1 MSDDNAQNHFL
12 PGAVGGPPIDAEAVR
27 RLAALNG
34 LLLDA
39 DRAEALV
46 PFLQGL
52 LEADA
57 RLAALDLRTLPAAGL
72 PWEPFADQLKK
83 EGESGHGG

>member
-1 MSDDNAQNHFL
+1 MMDKF
-12 PGAVGGPPIDAEAVR
+12 AVPIPIDGSPIDAATVR

-34 LLLDA
+34 LLLDEE
-39 DRAEALV
+39 RAAALI

-72 PWEPFADQLKK
+72 PWEPFTSQLQQ
-83 EGESGHGG
+83 EGGSGDGS